1 MIQIAHPLV
10 RPTSQSHWIEQLA
23 APDRVSPAWEST
35 LHHLTWSFIRF
46 GIRHQ
51 HSLDIEGIENIPT
64 EGPVVIVANHGSH
77 LDTLLLGSAI
87 PSSLRSR
94 FTPLAAGDTFFR
106 NLFQSWCSS
115 RFLNLRPLW
124 RHQTNTHGLLRLRQS
139 LESHDDCFLVF
150 PEGTRSRSGIMGHF
164 KPGIGMLVAGT
175 DIPVVPCH
183 IRGTREAWP
192 SSQKLPSKGSL
203 QLRVGAP
210 LRFSDLP
217 SNSTGWR
224 AISQALE
231 SEVRKLGNEPIAA

>member
-10 RPTSQSHWIEQLA
+10 RPTSQNHWIEQLV
-23 APDRVSPAWEST
+23 APDRVAPAWESA

-51 HSLDIEGIENIPT
+51 HTLEIEGIENIPT

-77 LDTLLLGSAI
+77 LDTLLLGSVI

-94 FTPLAAGDTFFR
+94 FTPLAAGDTFFKS
-106 NLFQSWCSS
+106 FIQSWFSS

-124 RHQTNTHGLLRLRQS
+124 RRKANTHGMLRLRNA
-139 LESHDDCFLVF
+139 LTSHNDCFLVF
-150 PEGTRSRSGIMGHF
+150 PEGTRSRSGSMGHF

-183 IRGTREAWP
+183 IHGTHEAWP
-192 SSQKLPSKGSL
+192 SSQKIPSKGSL
-203 QLRVGAP
+203 KLRIGKP
-210 LRFSDLP
+210 LTFPDHP
-217 SNSTGWR
+217 GTGSSWR
-224 AISQALE
+224 AISQQLE
-231 SEVRKLGNEPIAA
+231 GEVRELGGEPLAA